1 MRVVLFTGKGGV
13 GKTSVAAATAMR
25 CASAGYRTVVMS
37 TDPAHSLGDSFDIEL
52 GAEAVKVADNLW
64 AHEVSS
70 LHEMQRHWAK
80 LHEYAV
86 EVFSTQGL
94 DEVLADEVAN
104 PPGMD
109 EVASLMWIK
118 HYAQRAEH
126 DVLIVDCAP
135 TGETLQLLTF
145 PDVAK
150 WWLDKIY
157 PWSRRAMRV
166 ARPVLQPMMNMPLPS
181 DEVYASLKDLLL
193 DLDGMRKVLTDPEVT
208 TVRIVL
214 NLEKM
219 VVKEAKRAYTYLS
232 LFGYVTDA
240 VVVNR
245 LLPGELHDELF
256 QKWQR
261 IHHRYQLEVEQSFA
275 GRSRR
280 AVRDIEPSAH
290 RQGRPGLRAR
300 VEGSVRREV
309 GGRPEPPRRRAV
321 RDRWQLPARD
331 HPAPRSRETRYGR
344 CLDRGRGAAGAVRAP
359 PGAVEREAI
368 VSGDRER
375 VIELVNELASRVG
388 HVLSDMIPPAAQVH
402 LLNAQRELITALM
415 LIYENRVAPTPAATR
430 ARRARTRRRTT
441 TRDRKIPIE

>member
-1 MRVVLFTGKGGV
+1 
-13 GKTSVAAATAMR
+13 VAAATAVR
-25 CASAGYRTVVMS
+25 CAASGYRTVVMS
-37 TDPAHSLGDSFDIEL
+37 TDPAHSLGDSFDLEL
-52 GAEAVKVADNLW
+52 GADATKVGDNLW

-145 PDVAK
+145 PDAAK

-166 ARPVLQPMMNMPLPS
+166 ARPVLQPMMHMPLPS
-181 DEVYASLKDLLL
+181 DEVYASLKDLLM
-193 DLDGMRKVLTDPEVT
+193 DLDGMRKVLTDPEIT

-240 VVVNR
+240 VIVNR
-245 LLPGELHDELF
+245 LLPGNLHDELF

-261 IHHRYQLEVEQSFA
+261 IHHRYQREVEESFA
-275 GRSRR
+275 GIPIFNVPLFDQEVVGERMLSRMAK
-280 AVRDIEPSAH
+280 AVYGEEDPARRFATSNPQRIDKDGADYVLSLKVPFVEKSAVDLSRH
-290 RQGRPGLRAR
+290 NGDLYVTVGNY
-300 VEGSVRREV
+300 RREITL
-309 GGRPEPPRRRAV
+309 PRVLARRETAGASIADGELRV
-321 RDRWQLPARD
+321 RF
-331 HPAPRSRETRYGR
+331 APRAEK
-344 CLDRGRGAAGAVRAP
+344 L
-359 PGAVEREAI
+359 EAKK
-368 VSGDRER
+368 R
-375 VIELVNELASRVG
+375 
-388 HVLSDMIPPAAQVH
+388 
-402 LLNAQRELITALM
+402 
-415 LIYENRVAPTPAATR
+415 
-430 ARRARTRRRTT
+430 
-441 TRDRKIPIE
+441 

>member
-1 MRVVLFTGKGGV
+1 VRVILFTGKGGV
-13 GKTSVAAATAMR
+13 GKTSVAAATAVR
-25 CASAGYRTVVMS
+25 CAAAGYRTVVMS
-37 TDPAHSLGDSFDIEL
+37 TDPAHSLGDSFDLEM
-52 GAEAVKVADNLW
+52 GTDATRVANNLL

-70 LHEMQRHWAK
+70 LNEMQRHWAR

-118 HYAQRAEH
+118 HYAQRGEH

-145 PDVAK
+145 PDAAK

-166 ARPVLQPMMNMPLPS
+166 ARPVLQPMMHMPLPS
-181 DEVYASLKDLLL
+181 DEVYASLKDLLM
-193 DLDGMRKVLTDPEVT
+193 DLDGMRKVLTDPEIT

-240 VVVNR
+240 VIVNR
-245 LLPGELHDELF
+245 ILPGELHDELL

-261 IHHRYQLEVEQSFA
+261 IHQRYQQEVEQSFA
-275 GRSRR
+275 GIPIFNVPLFDREIVGEEMLSRMAQAIYGEEDPAQR
-280 AVRDIEPSAH
+280 FATSNPQRIDKD
-290 RQGRPGLRAR
+290 
-300 VEGSVRREV
+300 GSDYVLTLKVPFVDKSDVDLSRHDGELYVTVGNYRREITL
-309 GGRPEPPRRRAV
+309 PRV
-321 RDRWQLPARD
+321 LAR
-331 HPAPRSRETRYGR
+331 RETS
-344 CLDRGRGAAGAVRAP
+344 GAAIEDGELRVRFVRKETAP
-359 PGAVEREAI
+359 
-368 VSGDRER
+368 
-375 VIELVNELASRVG
+375 
-388 HVLSDMIPPAAQVH
+388 
-402 LLNAQRELITALM
+402 
-415 LIYENRVAPTPAATR
+415 
-430 ARRARTRRRTT
+430 
-441 TRDRKIPIE
+441 

>member
-1 MRVVLFTGKGGV
+1 VRVILFTGKGGV
-13 GKTSVAAATAMR
+13 GKTSVAAATAVR
-25 CASAGYRTVVMS
+25 CAQAGYRTVVMS
-37 TDPAHSLGDSFDIEL
+37 TDPAHSLGDSFDVEL
-52 GAEAVKVADNLW
+52 GSDITKIADNLW

-86 EVFSTQGL
+86 EVFATQGL
-94 DEVLADEVAN
+94 DEVVAEEVAN

-109 EVASLMWIK
+109 EIASLMWIK

-126 DVLIVDCAP
+126 DLLVVDCAP

-145 PDVAK
+145 PDAAQ

-166 ARPVLQPMMNMPLPS
+166 ARPVLQPMMGMPLPS

-193 DLDGMRKVLTDPEVT
+193 DLGGMRKVLTDPAMT

-240 VVVNR
+240 VIVNR
-245 LLPGELHDELF
+245 VLAGELHDELF

-261 IHHRYQLEVEQSFA
+261 IHKRYQTEVEQSFA
-275 GRSRR
+275 GIPIFNVPLFDREVVGAPMLSKMAEAVYGDHDPAQHFATSSPQRIDKDGSDYVLTLKVPFADRSEVDLSRHNGELYVTVGNYRR
-280 AVRDIEPSAH
+280 EIVLPSVLARRDTAGATVRDGE
-290 RQGRPGLRAR
+290 LRVR
-300 VEGSVRREV
+300 FTGKVEKK
-309 GGRPEPPRRRAV
+309 
-321 RDRWQLPARD
+321 Q
-331 HPAPRSRETRYGR
+331 
-344 CLDRGRGAAGAVRAP
+344 
-359 PGAVEREAI
+359 EAK
-368 VSGDRER
+368 
-375 VIELVNELASRVG
+375 A
-388 HVLSDMIPPAAQVH
+388 
-402 LLNAQRELITALM
+402 
-415 LIYENRVAPTPAATR
+415 
-430 ARRARTRRRTT
+430 
-441 TRDRKIPIE
+441 

>member
-1 MRVVLFTGKGGV
+1 MRVILFTGKGGV
-13 GKTSVAAATAMR
+13 GKTSVAAATAVR
-25 CASAGYRTVVMS
+25 CAAAGYRTVVMS
-37 TDPAHSLGDSFDIEL
+37 TDPAHSLGDSFDREL
-52 GAEAVKVADNLW
+52 GTEATEVARNLL

-70 LHEMQRHWAK
+70 LHEMQRHWAR

-118 HYAQRAEH
+118 HYAQRGEH

-145 PDVAK
+145 PDAAK

-166 ARPVLQPMMNMPLPS
+166 ARPVLQPMMHMPLPS
-181 DEVYASLKDLLL
+181 DEVYASLKDLLM
-193 DLDGMRKVLTDPEVT
+193 DLDGMRKVLTDPEIT

-240 VVVNR
+240 VIVNR
-245 LLPGELHDELF
+245 ILPGELQDELL

-261 IHHRYQLEVEQSFA
+261 IHQRYQQEVEQSFA
-275 GRSRR
+275 GIPIFNVPLFDREVVGEEMLSRMAQAIYGEEDPAQR
-280 AVRDIEPSAH
+280 FAASNPQRIDKD
-290 RQGRPGLRAR
+290 
-300 VEGSVRREV
+300 GSDYVLTLKVPFVDKSDVDLSRHDGELYVTVGNYRREITL
-309 GGRPEPPRRRAV
+309 PRV
-321 RDRWQLPARD
+321 LAR
-331 HPAPRSRETRYGR
+331 RETS
-344 CLDRGRGAAGAVRAP
+344 GAAIEDGELRVRF
-359 PGAVEREAI
+359 VRKET
-368 VSGDRER
+368 
-375 VIELVNELASRVG
+375 
-388 HVLSDMIPPAAQVH
+388 AQ
-402 LLNAQRELITALM
+402 
-415 LIYENRVAPTPAATR
+415 
-430 ARRARTRRRTT
+430 
-441 TRDRKIPIE
+441 

>member
-1 MRVVLFTGKGGV
+1 VRVILFTGKGGV
-13 GKTSVAAATAMR
+13 GKTSVAAATAVR
-25 CASAGYRTVVMS
+25 CAAAGYRTVVMS

-52 GAEAVKVADNLW
+52 GSEAKQVADNLW

-70 LHEMQRHWAK
+70 LHEMQRHWWK
-80 LHEYAV
+80 LHEYAA
-86 EVFSTQGL
+86 EVLSTQGL

-118 HYAQRAEH
+118 HYAQRAQH
-126 DVLIVDCAP
+126 DVVIVDCAP

-145 PDVAK
+145 PDAAK

-166 ARPVLQPMMNMPLPS
+166 ARPVLQPMMGMPLPS

-193 DLDGMRKVLTDPEVT
+193 DLDGMRKVLTDPAIT

-232 LFGYVTDA
+232 LFGYVTDG

-256 QKWQR
+256 QKWQQ
-261 IHHRYQLEVEQSFA
+261 IHKRYQQEVEQSFA
-275 GRSRR
+275 GVPIFNVPLFDREVVGEKMLARMAQAIYGERDPAERFATSNPQRIDKDGQDYVLSLKVPFVDRSDVDLSRHNGELY
-280 AVRDIEPSAH
+280 VTV
-290 RQGRPGLRAR
+290 GNY
-300 VEGSVRREV
+300 RREITLPRV
-309 GGRPEPPRRRAV
+309 LARRDTAGAMIQDGELRVRFARRPEKSA
-321 RDRWQLPARD
+321 
-331 HPAPRSRETRYGR
+331 
-344 CLDRGRGAAGAVRAP
+344 
-359 PGAVEREAI
+359 EAK
-368 VSGDRER
+368 R
-375 VIELVNELASRVG
+375 
-388 HVLSDMIPPAAQVH
+388 
-402 LLNAQRELITALM
+402 
-415 LIYENRVAPTPAATR
+415 
-430 ARRARTRRRTT
+430 
-441 TRDRKIPIE
+441 

>member
-1 MRVVLFTGKGGV
+1 MRVILFTGKGGV
-13 GKTSVAAATAMR
+13 GKTSVAAATAVR
-25 CASAGYRTVVMS
+25 CAAAGYRTVVMS
-37 TDPAHSLGDSFDIEL
+37 TDPAHSLGDSFDVSI
-52 GAEAVKVADNLW
+52 GSEAVQVADNLW

-70 LHEMQRHWAK
+70 LHEMQRHWWK
-80 LHEYAV
+80 LHEYAA
-86 EVFSTQGL
+86 EVLSTQGL

-118 HYAQRAEH
+118 HYAQRAQH
-126 DVLIVDCAP
+126 DVVIVDCAP

-145 PDVAK
+145 PDAAK

-166 ARPVLQPMMNMPLPS
+166 ARPVLQPMMGMPLPS

-193 DLDGMRKVLTDPEVT
+193 DLDGMRKVLTDPAVT

-240 VVVNR
+240 VIVNR

-261 IHHRYQLEVEQSFA
+261 IHKRYQVEVEESFSGIPIFNVPLFDREVVGA
-275 GRSRR
+275 KMLARMADAVYGEKDPASHFATSNPQRIDKDGQDYVLSLKVPFVDRS
-280 AVRDIEPSAH
+280 AVDLSRHDGELYVTV
-290 RQGRPGLRAR
+290 GNY
-300 VEGSVRREV
+300 RREITL
-309 GGRPEPPRRRAV
+309 PR
-321 RDRWQLPARD
+321 
-331 HPAPRSRETRYGR
+331 
-344 CLDRGRGAAGAVRAP
+344 
-359 PGAVEREAI
+359 
-368 VSGDRER
+368 
-375 VIELVNELASRVG
+375 
-388 HVLSDMIPPAAQVH
+388 VL
-402 LLNAQRELITALM
+402 
-415 LIYENRVAPTPAATR
+415 
-430 ARRARTRRRTT
+430 ARRDTGGASIEGGELRVRFTRRP
-441 TRDRKIPIE
+441 DKPQEAHE

>member
-1 MRVVLFTGKGGV
+1 
-13 GKTSVAAATAMR
+13 
-25 CASAGYRTVVMS
+25 MS
-37 TDPAHSLGDSFDIEL
+37 TDPAHSLGDSFDLEL
-52 GAEAVKVADNLW
+52 GTEATRVASNLW

-118 HYAQRAEH
+118 HYAQRGEH

-145 PDVAK
+145 PDAAK

-157 PWSRRAMRV
+157 PWSRRAMRL
-166 ARPVLQPMMNMPLPS
+166 ARPVLQPMMHMPLPS
-181 DEVYASLKDLLL
+181 DEVYASLKDLLM

-245 LLPGELHDELF
+245 LLPGELHDELL

-261 IHHRYQLEVEQSFA
+261 IHQRYQQAAEQSFA
-275 GRSRR
+275 GIPIFNVPLFDREVVGEKMLSRMAQVIYGEEDPAQR
-280 AVRDIEPSAH
+280 FAASNPQRIDKDGSDYILTLKVPFVDKSAVDLSRHDGELYVTV
-290 RQGRPGLRAR
+290 GNY
-300 VEGSVRREV
+300 RREITL
-309 GGRPEPPRRRAV
+309 PRV
-321 RDRWQLPARD
+321 LAR
-331 HPAPRSRETRYGR
+331 RETS
-344 CLDRGRGAAGAVRAP
+344 GAAIEDGELRVRFVRKETAP
-359 PGAVEREAI
+359 
-368 VSGDRER
+368 
-375 VIELVNELASRVG
+375 
-388 HVLSDMIPPAAQVH
+388 
-402 LLNAQRELITALM
+402 
-415 LIYENRVAPTPAATR
+415 
-430 ARRARTRRRTT
+430 
-441 TRDRKIPIE
+441 

>member
-1 MRVVLFTGKGGV
+1 
-13 GKTSVAAATAMR
+13 VAAATAVR
-25 CASAGYRTVVMS
+25 CAASGYRTVVMS
-37 TDPAHSLGDSFDIEL
+37 TDPAHSLGDSFDLEL
-52 GAEAVKVADNLW
+52 GADATKVGDNLW

-145 PDVAK
+145 PDAAK

-166 ARPVLQPMMNMPLPS
+166 ARPVLQPMMHMPLPS
-181 DEVYASLKDLLL
+181 DEVYASLKDLLM
-193 DLDGMRKVLTDPEVT
+193 DLDGMRKVLTDPEIT

-240 VVVNR
+240 VIVNR
-245 LLPGELHDELF
+245 LLPGNLHDELF

-261 IHHRYQLEVEQSFA
+261 IHHRYQREVEESFA
-275 GRSRR
+275 GIPIFNVPLFDQEVVGEAMLSRMAK
-280 AVRDIEPSAH
+280 AVYGDEDPARRFATSNPQRIDKDGADYVLSLKVPFVEKSAVDLSRH
-290 RQGRPGLRAR
+290 NGDLYVTVGNY
-300 VEGSVRREV
+300 RREITL
-309 GGRPEPPRRRAV
+309 PRVLARRETAGASIEDGELRV
-321 RDRWQLPARD
+321 RF
-331 HPAPRSRETRYGR
+331 APRAEK
-344 CLDRGRGAAGAVRAP
+344 L
-359 PGAVEREAI
+359 EAKK
-368 VSGDRER
+368 R
-375 VIELVNELASRVG
+375 
-388 HVLSDMIPPAAQVH
+388 
-402 LLNAQRELITALM
+402 
-415 LIYENRVAPTPAATR
+415 
-430 ARRARTRRRTT
+430 
-441 TRDRKIPIE
+441 